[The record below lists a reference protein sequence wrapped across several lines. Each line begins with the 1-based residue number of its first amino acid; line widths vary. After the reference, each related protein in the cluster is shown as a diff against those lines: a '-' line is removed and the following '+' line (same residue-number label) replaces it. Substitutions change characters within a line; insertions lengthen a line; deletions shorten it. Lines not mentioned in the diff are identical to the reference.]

1 MLRTQLD
8 AADILQEVWIAAHRH
23 CGSFNSRGDDSL
35 FAWLATITRSKII
48 EAVRRKNRDK
58 RSGDHLMEPLSGKDA
73 MRNLLRAASS
83 DLRSPSGAAR
93 LTETH
98 MMLQMAL
105 EELAPNRRHALMLRY
120 VDEYETA
127 EIARLM
133 DTTESAVRSLIAN
146 GIKDLRRILGP
157 KSNYLGDD
165 L

>member
-1 MLRTQLD
+1 
-8 AADILQEVWIAAHRH
+8 
-23 CGSFNSRGDDSL
+23 
-35 FAWLATITRSKII
+35 
-48 EAVRRKNRDK
+48 
-58 RSGDHLMEPLSGKDA
+58 
-73 MRNLLRAASS
+73 
-83 DLRSPSGAAR
+83 
-93 LTETH
+93 